1 MNNKDYYIRSKGRI
15 PDKIKC
21 DDNLIDDGFN
31 CINNTICNRESTSIK
46 CTETNIVKTY
56 QERLQCNKNED
67 KINDLCYKRC
77 NSGYT
82 PQGSKCIKGIDNII
96 TNKVLTD
103 EDDSIKI
110 KSPNDKTQFL
120 SNIIKYINNKLKL
133 LYKII
138 KKFINEN
145 FINNKCMKNIPFMKY
160 KWYIIITATVL
171 IYYFF
176 CVNNIVSPIK
186 KPIGSQLET
195 HIETT
200 TEIGNTR

>member
-21 DDNLIDDGFN
+21 NGNLIDDGFN
-31 CINNTICNRESTSIK
+31 CINDKICKRDANSIK
-46 CTETNIVKTY
+46 CTENNIVKTY

-82 PQGSKCIKGIDNII
+82 PQGSKCVKGVDNII
-96 TNKVLTD
+96 TNKVLVDDD
-103 EDDSIKI
+103 ESIKI
-110 KSPNDKTQFL
+110 KSSSNYMKSL
-120 SNIIKYINNKLKL
+120 SNVIKYIKHKLMQ

-138 KKFINEN
+138 KKFIYEN
-145 FINNKCMKNIPFMKY
+145 FINNKCINTISFMKY
-160 KWYIIITATVL
+160 KWYIIFVL
-171 IYYFF
+171 VVLTYYFY
-176 CVNNIVSPIK
+176 CVNNTESIN
-186 KPIGSQLET
+186 SQLET

-200 TEIGNTR
+200 TELGH